1 MEYAVR
7 KETKRNIIYEG
18 NPYIKMIEQKLNDDL
33 NNYCVECGNE
43 NPEYISINNG
53 VFICVECVQNH
64 LRFPKN
70 ISKIIKNNKNSLS
83 LTEIQ
88 FLLCGGNKALLDFIN
103 NEFPKLSEFPPNILY
118 RTQAMVYYRQNL
130 QYLINGGIPPIKPS
144 IKYAYKI
151 SKYLNNVSQNYNNHN
166 NVLTFEN
173 EIFNTI
179 TDDRGFMNKLN
190 YMNNL
195 ENNSK
200 FFNSGFNFGRT
211 KNNNFESRIS
221 NTTSNGENNFKSY
234 IINKPRQ
241 VNFQNNNNFIIR
253 NVNDN
258 YNEIYSPRKIMV
270 DFVKTRQN
278 SRNQTNIIIDNPT
291 NFNNIYIKPK
301 PILSPKN
308 NNNLIKRPKNQRNSS
323 ADIIKKNYYMPL
335 KYELHEKENIL
346 NINLNN
352 SNSNNNFNK
361 INDNLNLYNSNEI
374 STDRK
379 INWKY
384 RGMNK
389 NLSQESYVKINKPL
403 KYIKKSKY
411 IHKSLSQRMIKNDT
425 STETNKYSIP
435 FQTENF
441 LTHRQIKKYKDISP
455 FLKTLTSKS
464 NLVKNKLSKDND
476 DLQNITQKRT
486 VTNAN
491 LNYNKNKQQDLKF
504 SEIESLPI
512 KINLKINKK
521 PKENVD
527 DKIKLKENVDDKIKL
542 KENVDDKIKS
552 KENVIDKIKS
562 KENVDDKIK
571 LKENINDN
579 KKPKEFIDENKK
591 SLIQVNNNPS
601 VEKKN
606 DFRKSPKNMK
616 IKKEE
621 KIIKQE
627 SKKKIEI
634 KKKDNK
640 REEESNSD
648 KKFNSKRKFGINKNR
663 SQEDIMKE
671 NVNKKGI
678 INRNFI
684 NYNWD
689 NKISIRNKYKQK
701 TKHK

>member
-1 MEYAVR
+1 MEYTVR
-7 KETKRNIIYEG
+7 KEAKRNNITYEG
-18 NPYIKMIEQKLNDDL
+18 NPYVKMIEQKLNDEL

-70 ISKIIKNNKNSLS
+70 ISKIIKNNKNSLTLS
-83 LTEIQ
+83 EIQ
-88 FLLCGGNKALLDFIN
+88 CLLCGGNKALLDFIN

-118 RTQAMVYYRQNL
+118 RTQAMIYYRQNL

-151 SKYLNNVSQNYNNHN
+151 SNFLNNINQNYNNI
-166 NVLTFEN
+166 VTFEN

-179 TDDRGFMNKLN
+179 TDDRGFMNKLK

-200 FFNSGFNFGRT
+200 FFNSGYNFGRT
-211 KNNNFESRIS
+211 KNINFESKIS
-221 NTTSNGENNFKSY
+221 NTICNGENNFDSY

-253 NVNDN
+253 NVNNNNNND
-258 YNEIYSPRKIMV
+258 IYSPRKIKV
-270 DFVKTRQN
+270 DFVKKRQN
-278 SRNQTNIIIDNPT
+278 SRNQTNIIIDNAS
-291 NFNNIYIKPK
+291 NFNDIYVKPK

-308 NNNLIKRPKNQRNSS
+308 NNLTKRPKNQRNCS

-352 SNSNNNFNK
+352 SNNNTNK
-361 INDNLNLYNSNEI
+361 INDNLNLYNSNEV
-374 STDRK
+374 STDSK
-379 INWKY
+379 ANWKY

-389 NLSQESYVKINKPL
+389 NFSQESYVKINKPM

-411 IHKSLSQRMIKNDT
+411 IHKSLSQRMIKNDS
-425 STETNKYSIP
+425 STVASKHSIP
-435 FQTENF
+435 FQTENS
-441 LTHRQIKKYKDISP
+441 LTNRQINKYKDISP
-455 FLKTLTSKS
+455 FLKTLTNKS
-464 NLVKNKLSKDND
+464 NLIKNKLSSND
-476 DLQNITQKRT
+476 KEDMQILTQKRT
-486 VTNAN
+486 ITNTN
-491 LNYNKNKQQDLKF
+491 MNFNKKKNEDLNF
-504 SEIESLPI
+504 SQVESLPI
-512 KINLKINKK
+512 KINLKLNKK
-521 PKENVD
+521 PKENID
-527 DKIKLKENVDDKIKL
+527 NNK
-542 KENVDDKIKS
+542 KS
-552 KENVIDKIKS
+552 KENIE
-562 KENVDDKIK
+562 ENKK
-571 LKENINDN
+571 PKENIDDNKMTKENIIDNKMTKENIIDN
-579 KKPKEFIDENKK
+579 KKPKEIVEENKKSKENIEENKK
-591 SLIQVNNNPS
+591 SLIKENNNPS
-601 VEKKN
+601 IEKKN
-606 DFRKSPKNMK
+606 EVRKSAKNMK
-616 IKKEE
+616 IKKDE

-627 SKKKIEI
+627 SKNKIEI
-634 KKKDNK
+634 KQKDNK
-640 REEESNSD
+640 REESNSD
-648 KKFNSKRKFGINKNR
+648 KKFNSKRKFGINKIR

-671 NVNKKGI
+671 IKDSNKKTI
-678 INRNFI
+678 INRNNI